1 VISEMICAS
10 HGCLLMLG
18 LAVILCG
25 GVASAQVGSSTTAK
39 TATVQTTTLVTV
51 RWGARPGVSRYRLQ
65 LANDADFTDIAFDR
79 IVYGHEYRVADLA
92 PGKYFWRVASLDG
105 RLGTFS
111 SAGVIEVAPSI
122 ASAPT
127 PSQPPT
133 SPTVRNQPSAVA
145 TQRGWYAAIPNI
157 SRPILAHLR
166 SPTSLEIVAMTTD
179 ARVIALDSSN
189 GVALW
194 VHRWDA
200 LKTGTTLL
208 PLTIRTRGGVDNVLV
223 FAGTVGSLLDG
234 KTGRELWRTKIPGGA
249 STAVAAGAKVFVIDN
264 SLAKLF
270 IIDGNAGN
278 LLSEVRLPRRA
289 VGAPVVNDRL
299 SPRTV
304 MVALED
310 GRLQIFDDGGK
321 LIRAGDAAG
330 VAMTAPLIVR
340 TLRGEL
346 VLVGTRNGLTAL
358 NADDLRPLGRV
369 TLKDDSPR
377 GSLFAQ
383 DLDADG
389 TPEVVMFT
397 ERGRVVVVKSDEG
410 KIVWEGDAKRAE
422 AAAFADIN
430 GDHVL
435 DLLMAG
441 REGFAFALSGRDGT
455 MIWKDEPPAGLVT
468 NHAPAATQRSALVVS
483 SPSGVL
489 FIATDPARSGLRAL
503 EFPKGSGPRN

>member
-1 VISEMICAS
+1 
-10 HGCLLMLG
+10 
-18 LAVILCG
+18 
-25 GVASAQVGSSTTAK
+25 
-39 TATVQTTTLVTV
+39 
-51 RWGARPGVSRYRLQ
+51 
-65 LANDADFTDIAFDR
+65 
-79 IVYGHEYRVADLA
+79 
-92 PGKYFWRVASLDG
+92 
-105 RLGTFS
+105 
-111 SAGVIEVAPSI
+111 
-122 ASAPT
+122 
-127 PSQPPT
+127 
-133 SPTVRNQPSAVA
+133 
-145 TQRGWYAAIPNI
+145 
-157 SRPILAHLR
+157 
-166 SPTSLEIVAMTTD
+166 
-179 ARVIALDSSN
+179 
-189 GVALW
+189 
-194 VHRWDA
+194 
-200 LKTGTTLL
+200 
-208 PLTIRTRGGVDNVLV
+208 
-223 FAGTVGSLLDG
+223 
-234 KTGRELWRTKIPGGA
+234 
-249 STAVAAGAKVFVIDN
+249 
-264 SLAKLF
+264 
-270 IIDGNAGN
+270 
-278 LLSEVRLPRRA
+278 
-289 VGAPVVNDRL
+289 
-299 SPRTV
+299 
-304 MVALED
+304 
-310 GRLQIFDDGGK
+310 
-321 LIRAGDAAG
+321 
-330 VAMTAPLIVR
+330 MTAPLIVR

-455 MIWKDEPPAGLVT
+455 MIWKEEPPAGLVT

>member
-1 VISEMICAS
+1 MISEMICAC
-10 HGCLLMLG
+10 HGRLLMLG

-25 GVASAQVGSSTTAK
+25 GAASAQVGSSTNAK
-39 TATVQTTTLVTV
+39 TAAVQTNSQTTLVTV
-51 RWGARPGVSRYRLQ
+51 RWGARPGVSHYRLQ
-65 LANDADFTDIAFDR
+65 LANDADFTDIVFDR
-79 IVYGHEYRVADLA
+79 IVYGHEYRVADLP

-111 SAGVIEVAPSI
+111 SAGVIEVATNVAP
-122 ASAPT
+122 APT

-145 TQRGWYAAIPNI
+145 TQGGWYAAIPNI

-166 SPTSLEIVAMTTD
+166 SPTSLEIVATTTD
-179 ARVIALDSSN
+179 GRVIALDSSN

-208 PLTIRTRGGVDNVLV
+208 PLMIRTRSGVENVLV
-223 FAGTVGSLLDG
+223 FAGAVGSLLEG
-234 KTGRELWRTKIPGGA
+234 KTGRELWRTQISGGA
-249 STAVAAGAKVFVIDN
+249 STAIAAGAKVFVIDN
-264 SLAKLF
+264 SLAKMF
-270 IIDGNAGN
+270 VIDGNAGK
-278 LLSEVRLPRRA
+278 LLSEMRLPRRA
-289 VGAPVVNDRL
+289 VGAPVVIA
-299 SPRTV
+299 RTV
-304 MVALED
+304 VVALED
-310 GRLQIFDDGGK
+310 GRLQVFDEGGK

-330 VAMTAPLIVR
+330 VPTTAPLIVR

-346 VLVGTRNGLTAL
+346 MLIGTRNALTAL

-389 TPEVVMFT
+389 TPEIVMFT

-410 KIVWEGDAKRAE
+410 KIVWEADAKRAE

-441 REGFAFALSGRDGT
+441 REGSAFALSGRDGT

-468 NHAPAATQRSALVVS
+468 NHAPAATQRSGLVVS

-489 FIATDPARSGLRAL
+489 FIATDPARKGLRAL
-503 EFPKGSGPRN
+503 EFPKDREPKN